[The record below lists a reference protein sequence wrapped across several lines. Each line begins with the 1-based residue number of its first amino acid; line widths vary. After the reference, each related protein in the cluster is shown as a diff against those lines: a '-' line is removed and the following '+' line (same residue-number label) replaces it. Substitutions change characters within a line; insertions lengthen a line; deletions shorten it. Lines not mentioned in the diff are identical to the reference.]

1 MAPRLSLTGRVAIA
15 AVLATL
21 VTAGAAVFFAHWF
34 ALYLAIP
41 FSLVIGLPIAV
52 WLAYRAVHPWMS
64 VVKALKD
71 GVASL
76 LDHDFSV
83 SISRKVNDELGELIT
98 AYNSL
103 GSVLRRER
111 LDLHERELMLDTV
124 IQTSPLALVLTN
136 ADARIVFSNIA
147 ARQLLNAGRKL
158 EGLELKGVL
167 ESAPQPLR
175 EAVAGGTDT
184 LFTVQEGA
192 EANVFHVSQRRF
204 TLNARPHSLILLK
217 QLTREMAA
225 QEVAV
230 WKKVIRV
237 IAHELNNSLAP
248 ISSLANSG
256 LMLARAS
263 ATANGDSEGGAAS
276 PDAARLERVFSTISS
291 RAAHLATFI
300 DGYARFAKLPKPRMS
315 TVEWRHFMG
324 RLEATTPFRLAAPLP
339 AGTVTFDATQF
350 EQVMI
355 NLLKNAAES
364 GSEPDAIEVN
374 VRPAAEGWLIEVSDR
389 GTGLSDDALRDALIP
404 FYSTKP
410 SGTGLGLTLCREIV
424 EAHGGRMSIA
434 NRVGGGAVVG
444 LWLPRAAPP
453 SEPPPLSRP
462 AIEGSRSEPPGN

>member
-1 MAPRLSLTGRVAIA
+1 MAPHLSLTGRVAIA

-21 VTAGAAVFFAHWF
+21 FTAGAAMFFARWF
-34 ALYLAIP
+34 APYLAIA
-41 FSLVIGLPIAV
+41 FSLVVGLPVAV
-52 WLAYRAVHPWMS
+52 WLAYQAVHPWMS

-76 LDHDFSV
+76 MDHDFSV
-83 SISRKVNDELGELIT
+83 SISRKVNDELGDLVSS
-98 AYNSL
+98 YNAL

-111 LDLHERELMLDTV
+111 LDLHQRELMLDTV

-147 ARQLLNAGRKL
+147 ARQLLNSGRKL
-158 EGLELKGVL
+158 EGLALATVL
-167 ESAPQPLR
+167 ESAPEPLR

-204 TLNARPHSLILLK
+204 TLNAQSHSLILLK

-263 ATANGDSEGGAAS
+263 AANADGGVSEGGAQV
-276 PDAARLERVFSTISS
+276 DAARLERVFSTISS

-315 TVEWRHFMG
+315 TIEWRHFIG
-324 RLEATTPFRLAAPLP
+324 RLEAATTFRLAAPLP
-339 AGTVTFDATQF
+339 EGTVTFDATQF

-364 GSEPDAIEVN
+364 GSAPEAVEVQ
-374 VRPAAEGWLIEVSDR
+374 VRTSADGWLIEVMDR
-389 GTGLSDDALRDALIP
+389 GTGLSEDALRDALIP

-424 EAHGGRMSIA
+424 EAHGGRLSIA
-434 NRVGGGAVVG
+434 NRQGGGAVVG
-444 LWLPRAAPP
+444 LWLPRALPD
-453 SEPPPLSRP
+453 S
-462 AIEGSRSEPPGN
+462 PPG

>member
-1 MAPRLSLTGRVAIA
+1 MTPRLSLAGRVAVA
-15 AVLATL
+15 VVLATL
-21 VTAGAAVFFAHWF
+21 VTAGVATVAAHWF

-41 FSLVIGLPIAV
+41 LSLVISLPITL
-52 WLAYRAVHPWMS
+52 WLGQRAVHPWIS
-64 VVKALKD
+64 TVKAIKD

-76 LDHDFSV
+76 RDHDFSV
-83 SISRKVNDELGELIT
+83 SISRGSNDELGELVT
-98 AYNSL
+98 SYNSL

-111 LDLHERELMLDTV
+111 LDLHQRELMLDTV

-147 ARQLLNAGRKL
+147 ARQLLNTGRKL
-158 EGLELKGVL
+158 EGLDLTAVL
-167 ESAPQPLR
+167 ETAPQPLR
-175 EAVAGGTDT
+175 EAIAGGTDT
-184 LFTVQEGA
+184 LFTVQEGT

-204 TLNARPHSLILLK
+204 TLNAQPHRLVLLK

-256 LMLARAS
+256 LMLTRAAAGS
-263 ATANGDSEGGAAS
+263 SEGSQGSTFAEGSGAVGQPS
-276 PDAARLERVFSTISS
+276 PETARLERVFTTIAD

-300 DGYARFAKLPKPRMS
+300 DGYARFAKLPKPRM
-315 TVEWRHFMG
+315 TTLDWRQFIG
-324 RLEATTPFRLAAPLP
+324 RLEGSAPFRLTAALP
-339 AGTVTFDATQF
+339 TGAVTFDATQL

-364 GSEPDAIEVN
+364 GSPADAIEVT
-374 VRPAAEGWLIEVSDR
+374 VRDAGEGWLIEVADR
-389 GTGLSDDALRDALIP
+389 GSGLSEDALRDALIP

-424 EAHGGRMSIA
+424 EAHGGRLSIA
-434 NRVGGGAVVG
+434 NRPGGGAVIG
-444 LWLPRAAPP
+444 LWLPRVA
-453 SEPPPLSRP
+453 
-462 AIEGSRSEPPGN
+462 

>member
-1 MAPRLSLTGRVAIA
+1 MTPRLSLAGRVGVAV
-15 AVLATL
+15 VLATL
-21 VTAGAAVFFAHWF
+21 VTAGVIWLCLQWLAPF
-34 ALYLAIP
+34 LAILL
-41 FSLVIGLPIAV
+41 SVAICVPIAI
-52 WLAYRAVHPWMS
+52 WLALRATKPWTD
-64 VVKALKD
+64 VVTALKD

-76 LDHDFSV
+76 RDHDFSV
-83 SISRKVNDELGELIT
+83 SIARGANDELGDLVA

-111 LDLHERELMLDTV
+111 LDLHQRELMLDTV

-136 ADARIVFSNIA
+136 AGGRIVFSNIA
-147 ARQLLNAGRKL
+147 ARQLLHAGRKL
-158 EGLELKGVL
+158 EGLDFGAVLK
-167 ESAPQPLR
+167 ECPEPLR
-175 EAVAGGTDT
+175 DAIAGGTDT
-184 LFTVQEGA
+184 LFTVQEGS

-204 TLNARPHSLILLK
+204 VLNAQAHQLVLLK

-256 LMLARAS
+256 LMLAHATSDDPAQS
-263 ATANGDSEGGAAS
+263 AANV
-276 PDAARLERVFSTISS
+276 ARLERVFTTISD

-300 DGYARFAKLPKPRMS
+300 DGYARFAKLPKPRV
-315 TVEWRHFMG
+315 TTLEWKQFVG
-324 RLEATTPFRLAAPLP
+324 RLEGAGPFRLAASLP
-339 AGTVTFDATQF
+339 AGTVTFDATQM

-364 GSEPDAIEVN
+364 GSKPEGVEVA
-374 VRPAAEGWLIEVSDR
+374 VRQAHEGWVLEVADR
-389 GTGLSDDALRDALIP
+389 GTGLSEDALRDALIP

-424 EAHGGRMSIA
+424 EAHGGRLSIA
-434 NRVGGGAVVG
+434 NREGGGAVVA
-444 LWLPRAAPP
+444 LWLPRVA
-453 SEPPPLSRP
+453 SDLP
-462 AIEGSRSEPPGN
+462 AFLPATAKGDSSS

>member
-1 MAPRLSLTGRVAIA
+1 MAPRLSLAGRVAIA
-15 AVLATL
+15 TALATL
-21 VTAGAAVFFAHWF
+21 FIAGAALLFTRWLEPRIAI
-34 ALYLAIP
+34 AL
-41 FSLVIGLPIAV
+41 SLVLGLPVALWLTYQAV
-52 WLAYRAVHPWMS
+52 APWVN

-83 SISRKVNDELGELIT
+83 SISRGVNDELGDLVT

-111 LDLHERELMLDTV
+111 LDLHQRELMLDTV

-136 ADARIVFSNIA
+136 AEARIVFSNIA
-147 ARQLLNAGRKL
+147 ARQLLNGGRKL
-158 EGLELKGVL
+158 EGLALDSVL

-175 EAVAGGTDT
+175 DAVAGGTDT

-204 TLNARPHSLILLK
+204 TLNAQPHSLILLK
-217 QLTREMAA
+217 QLTREIAA

-263 ATANGDSEGGAAS
+263 ARSDGSDESGGAGS
-276 PDAARLERVFSTISS
+276 PEAARLERVFSTIAS

-300 DGYARFAKLPKPRMS
+300 DGYARFAKLPKPRKV
-315 TVEWRHFMG
+315 TVEWRHFIG
-324 RLEATTPFRLAAPLP
+324 RLEGATPFRLAAPLP
-339 AGTVTFDATQF
+339 QDTVTFDATQF

-364 GSEPDAIEVN
+364 GSPPEAVEVQ
-374 VRPAAEGWLIEVSDR
+374 VRATADGWLIEVSDR
-389 GTGLSDDALRDALIP
+389 GTGLSEDALRDALIP

-434 NRVGGGAVVG
+434 NRTGGGAMVR
-444 LWLPRAAPP
+444 LWLPRTSPDAAEGAEP
-453 SEPPPLSRP
+453 SAQPS
-462 AIEGSRSEPPGN
+462 SD